1 MGLIN
6 FLSISEMNIE
16 FKTEYRYYYV
26 SIILIIMIALG
37 TISYLNKIK
46 SFQQRYDFYGTIQNE
61 EELFLEVTLNTD
73 VAKNLVN
80 GTLQIN

>member
-80 GTLQIN
+80 GTIQIN

>member
-1 MGLIN
+1 
-6 FLSISEMNIE
+6 
-16 FKTEYRYYYV
+16 
-26 SIILIIMIALG
+26 MIALG

-61 EELFLEVTLNTD
+61 EEFFLEVTLNTD